1 MANTTL
7 AQIGSLSLMDNFT
20 WDNDTSGGNNTEPDE
35 DNFVDVYHFA
45 VNGVAQGL
53 VGIAG
58 LIGNAMAIAVLFRRD
73 MDLKPT
79 FMQILVTMMTFDF
92 LCIFFNLLVFCLP
105 VLSNEYKDGVAPY
118 IIPYILPMAQIALT
132 GSIYSTLAVA
142 IERYVSVCHPH
153 YVGFSE
159 AGKMAVTGVILFSI
173 VFNINRFFEYK
184 TCYATE
190 VKAFN
195 ETYNETIQIVYP
207 DVTDLRKDRH
217 YVQVTMAVTNV
228 VSYVVP
234 LVVLIVLNTKIYL
247 AIKER
252 TRRLAS
258 LTSRQRRD
266 VAVAGVLVCI
276 ILVFIICHSFKFVP
290 NIYEIYKEIY
300 GIRSWPPWLDIV
312 VTISNLLHTL
322 NSSLNFFI
330 YCYKDDKFRAS
341 LMNMIKTLCRN
352 GGEGIIVV

>member
-1 MANTTL
+1 MSETYNK
-7 AQIGSLSLMDNFT
+7 
-20 WDNDTSGGNNTEPDE
+20 E
-35 DNFVDVYHFA
+35 
-45 VNGVAQGL
+45 
-53 VGIAG
+53 
-58 LIGNAMAIAVLFRRD
+58 
-73 MDLKPT
+73 
-79 FMQILVTMMTFDF
+79 
-92 LCIFFNLLVFCLP
+92 
-105 VLSNEYKDGVAPY
+105 VAPY
-118 IIPYILPMAQIALT
+118 IVPYILPMAQIALT

-159 AGKMAVTGVILFSI
+159 AGKLSVAGVILFSV
-173 VFNINRFFEYK
+173 VFNINRFFEY
-184 TCYATE
+184 TTQTDIREVEINSTHTENITMAFPAT
-190 VKAFN
+190 
-195 ETYNETIQIVYP
+195 
-207 DVTDLRKDRH
+207 TDLRKDPL
-217 YVQVTMAVTNV
+217 YIQVTMAVTNV

-234 LVVLIVLNTKIYL
+234 LLVLIVLNTKIYL

-266 VAVAGVLVCI
+266 VAVAGVLVGI

-290 NIYEIYKEIY
+290 NIYEIYMEVFSISM
-300 GIRSWPPWLDIV
+300 RDWPRWMDIV
-312 VTISNLLHTL
+312 VIFSNLLHTL

-341 LMNMIKTLCRN
+341 LLNMLKSMCRS